1 MFILNQNVRN
11 QIERFCWGVRL
22 AARKPCL
29 WRGGLGGGWGRG
41 GGRIAAAAQSADQG
55 DPAWYDGQPAGINPI
70 GCFVP
75 GAGVLALNKLGIE
88 REEDGKKAAGAWT
101 GGGRSL
107 FFLFSSLPSLTSS
120 SCCHPHPWKVSLG
133 SWSCSP
139 SWWSSSPSL
148 SPSSSPWRRPR
159 STRESSSFAWDALWA
174 GPGSF
179 PGLHLRLHPPILCQ
193 GSRTLL
199 CSSLPRSLLRRRS
212 PHKNTLR
219 APARGL
225 CTFFIIIIITIN
237 QCSLSGV
244 VSIHL
249 LLRFTPWTVW
259 LCMCLPSSLTGLL
272 KQGGE
277 HHHHHRHQH
286 QHQQKHHHFQHHQL
300 HFYQT
305 YNKLHWKGWQ

>member
-107 FFLFSSLPSLTSS
+107 YFLFSSLPSLTFSS
-120 SCCHPHPWKVSLG
+120 SLL
-133 SWSCSP
+133 
-139 SWWSSSPSL
+139 SSSSLIERSL
-148 SPSSSPWRRPR
+148 SDPGAALLPGGRRHLPCLPLLHPEDDQGV
-159 STRESSSFAWDALWA
+159 RESRHLSPGTLS
-174 GPGSF
+174 GPGQVAF
-179 PGLHLRLHPPILCQ
+179 LDFILDC
-193 GSRTLL
+193 
-199 CSSLPRSLLRRRS
+199 
-212 PHKNTLR
+212 
-219 APARGL
+219 
-225 CTFFIIIIITIN
+225 I
-237 QCSLSGV
+237 
-244 VSIHL
+244 
-249 LLRFTPWTVW
+249 
-259 LCMCLPSSLTGLL
+259 LPSSVRGPGLYFVL
-272 KQGGE
+272 PCLDRCSVVDLRTRTHSVPRQE
-277 HHHHHRHQH
+277 VCVHSSSLLLSQSINVHS
-286 QHQQKHHHFQHHQL
+286 L
-300 HFYQT
+300 VWSPSIY
-305 YNKLHWKGWQ
+305 Y